1 MEVLDAEQQ
10 GAVAYRRPKRGTSF
24 FSRSPNTPS
33 PQKTMTPSPQKKIVA
48 AEPDAPA
55 SPEAA
60 MNLLKRIQS
69 DALSALDDADMK
81 KLERRLDHM
90 EPIQEGVKAWQARA
104 RANSA
109 RYSQRSHKVV
119 SLARKIAAEE
129 AITAAAAAAA
139 SKKEQA
145 AGKLQAVHRG
155 HSARKSVE
163 AAASEATVARRLRMG
178 GVAFLCLFVSVLALD
193 FGRGLAIVLRMP
205 PPPLPPPAPP
215 APPSPLSL
223 PSPFPQAP
231 PQPHLLT
238 QRAFVSPS
246 PPPPSP
252 PCPSSKPPPP
262 HSPSK
267 PPPPSPFPPPP
278 EPIPGTPMEP
288 WTVVLFGSICV
299 GSILMLVGLACT
311 KSCLRKLPLHDDRH
325 AAEQVMRKYGLKP
338 MDKGGD
344 SSYRELSSGPYRWDV
359 RSYATLEEQEEEE
372 EESKPIPPRVQKIFD
387 KFDRFG
393 SSPERSPLIA
403 TDRH

>member
-24 FSRSPNTPS
+24 FSRSPN
-33 PQKTMTPSPQKKIVA
+33 TPSPQKKIVA

-145 AGKLQAVHRG
+145 AGKLQAV
-155 HSARKSVE
+155 A
-163 AAASEATVARRLRMG
+163 
-178 GVAFLCLFVSVLALD
+178 VS
-193 FGRGLAIVLRMP
+193 
-205 PPPLPPPAPP
+205 
-215 APPSPLSL
+215 
-223 PSPFPQAP
+223 
-231 PQPHLLT
+231 
-238 QRAFVSPS
+238 
-246 PPPPSP
+246 
-252 PCPSSKPPPP
+252 
-262 HSPSK
+262 
-267 PPPPSPFPPPP
+267 
-278 EPIPGTPMEP
+278 
-288 WTVVLFGSICV
+288 
-299 GSILMLVGLACT
+299 
-311 KSCLRKLPLHDDRH
+311 
-325 AAEQVMRKYGLKP
+325 
-338 MDKGGD
+338 
-344 SSYRELSSGPYRWDV
+344 
-359 RSYATLEEQEEEE
+359 
-372 EESKPIPPRVQKIFD
+372 
-387 KFDRFG
+387 
-393 SSPERSPLIA
+393 
-403 TDRH
+403 